1 MSGWSLI
8 NSTSCSDSISSRRS
22 LTNSTTSS
30 SVLAFFLASGVANR
44 RRFFSFRRHAS
55 FLFRSSLSFF
65 SSASFSSAVSSLPP
79 CGACGGCRSTDIA
92 PGIMVM

>member
-8 NSTSCSDSISSRRS
+8 NSTSSSDSISSRRS

-44 RRFFSFRRHAS
+44 RRFLSFKRHSS
-55 FLFRSSLSFF
+55 FLFRSSLSF
-65 SSASFSSAVSSLPP
+65 FSSAVSSLPP
-79 CGACGGCRSTDIA
+79 CGACGGGWIDIA